1 MAKKKKP
8 KKKKASLQNSLT
20 TEQKE
25 LLDSIIADSGTLGK
39 DDLNKKIPDTE
50 TALAL
55 LERLSVEDEK
65 SIRLAAIIK
74 DSFRDK
80 SIQKKIKKIAYQL
93 RQKGIEVPWTD
104 ERSDSPALVF
114 INEKEAPGAWLGPIG
129 LSGDRAILVMVPQ
142 AHHGVDLGVGVVNS
156 FNGLIYFLFDRY
168 SKKRSREVKGFF
180 MEQTGDSIEMP
191 IEHAAAI
198 LEDAYDK
205 TDNKTED
212 NVRGYLEF
220 RPWLKS
226 EIVPADKP
234 LVYDFIDREE
244 AGWDKLTEASLSKLF
259 EDEYM
264 GSWIMESD
272 DIEPVFEEITNVD
285 NSPIILTE
293 DQQKNRVNEI
303 KEKAIS
309 TIFSDEKRLV
319 LKSMLEEMAFF
330 YHVLKNEE
338 LAMVCLAAA
347 IEMPEGTS
355 RFLTFLFDRSLE
367 YYSTDDD
374 REWDDEI
381 VMPGRD
387 SPTIITP

>member
-1 MAKKKKP
+1 
-8 KKKKASLQNSLT
+8 
-20 TEQKE
+20 
-25 LLDSIIADSGTLGK
+25 
-39 DDLNKKIPDTE
+39 
-50 TALAL
+50 
-55 LERLSVEDEK
+55 
-65 SIRLAAIIK
+65 
-74 DSFRDK
+74 
-80 SIQKKIKKIAYQL
+80 
-93 RQKGIEVPWTD
+93 
-104 ERSDSPALVF
+104 
-114 INEKEAPGAWLGPIG
+114 
-129 LSGDRAILVMVPQ
+129 
-142 AHHGVDLGVGVVNS
+142 
-156 FNGLIYFLFDRY
+156 
-168 SKKRSREVKGFF
+168 
-180 MEQTGDSIEMP
+180 
-191 IEHAAAI
+191 
-198 LEDAYDK
+198 
-205 TDNKTED
+205 
-212 NVRGYLEF
+212 
-220 RPWLKS
+220 
-226 EIVPADKP
+226 
-234 LVYDFIDREE
+234 
-244 AGWDKLTEASLSKLF
+244 
-259 EDEYM
+259 
-264 GSWIMESD
+264 MESD

-387 SPTIITP
+387 SPSIITP